1 MSSIFN
7 IRRLSSYYSI
17 IDVITESSAVKTVDG
32 YLKLRAGLN
41 FGAHGRLTRNKTIK
55 LSATDLVTVT
65 KELKVYE
72 NSILEIIGIFEQATL
87 WAKRRFAV
95 GELPA
100 NSPAAFTTFVLE
112 EEFPLMV
119 HAIHKGRSIE
129 IQVYGAGLKSLVI
142 DLDCR
147 GKNKDR
153 LFLQRMNEIIETFRS
168 HLFDIDQVNFLT
180 VMEGVSA

>member
-1 MSSIFN
+1 MSSLFN
-7 IRRLSSYYSI
+7 FRRLSSYYSI
-17 IDVITESSAVKTVDG
+17 IDVVTESSAVKTTDD
-32 YLKLRAGLN
+32 YLKLRVGINL
-41 FGAHGRLTRNKTIK
+41 GHHGRLPRNKTIK
-55 LSATDLVTVT
+55 LSATNLMAVT

-72 NSILEIIGIFEQATL
+72 SSILEIIGIFEQATS
-87 WAKRRFAV
+87 WAKRRYAM

-100 NSPAAFTTFVLE
+100 ETPSVFTTFILE

-119 HAIHKGRSIE
+119 HAVHKGRSIE
-129 IQVYGAGLKSLVI
+129 IQVYGAGIKSLAI
-142 DLDCR
+142 ELDCR